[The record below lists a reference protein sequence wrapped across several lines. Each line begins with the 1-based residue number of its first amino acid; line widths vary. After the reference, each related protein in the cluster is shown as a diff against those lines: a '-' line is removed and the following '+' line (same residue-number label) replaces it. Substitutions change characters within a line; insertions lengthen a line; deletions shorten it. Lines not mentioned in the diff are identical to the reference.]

1 MNDTPNSQNYSQE
14 NIQKSDYKN
23 GQGNACETAQAAL
36 PALTG
41 ASPKELAH
49 AIFDVLDE
57 KKAEDIRVL
66 HVRDQTVITDY
77 FVICSGRSSTQVKS
91 LGGEVEF
98 KIGQRGVDPAH
109 FEGRDNN
116 NWIVLDYSSVIL
128 HIFSRD
134 SREFYNLEKLYGDAE
149 EIHFIGIDERAQAGE
164 SEKI

>member
-1 MNDTPNSQNYSQE
+1 MNETPNSQV
-14 NIQKSDYKN
+14 
-23 GQGNACETAQAAL
+23 AL

-41 ASPKELAH
+41 ASPEELAH

-57 KKAEDIRVL
+57 KKAEDIKVL

-91 LGGEVEF
+91 LGGEAEF
-98 KIGQRGVDPAH
+98 KIGQRGVSPAH

-149 EIHFIGIDERAQAGE
+149 EIHFLSVDERTQARE
-164 SEKI
+164 SENL